1 MIVPAYPGR
10 VVSVA
15 LEIFM
20 ARKIGMGFFGVLI
33 FAPI

>member
-1 MIVPAYPGR
+1 MIAPACPGR
-10 VVSVA
+10 VVA

-20 ARKIGMGFFGVLI
+20 AQKMGMGFFGVLI